1 MKISQNYF
9 DFDYVVIMDENMNYS
24 NEKKRIIDKNPEK
37 NFLAITF
44 NHRMF
49 RLKEKSFIKSE
60 VEHLNL
66 NHLMFSLRPS
76 LSKILEKKFKKNN
89 SFIKNFLQFYYSLII
104 ASTYNIK
111 NIILS
116 SNIKE
121 NLKLENNYKINIVE
135 NLKLIKKIFKNQKE
149 KITFFNLIDLS
160 KLDEFN
166 FIFLKPSKNQKNN
179 FIKKIAR
186 TEKIY
191 FGLVLTLHLKM

>member
-24 NEKKRIIDKNPEK
+24 NEKKRIINKNPEK
-37 NFLAITF
+37 NFLAVTF

-76 LSKILEKKFKKNN
+76 LSKILKKKFKKNN
-89 SFIKNFLQFYYSLII
+89 SFIKNFLQFYFSLII

-121 NLKLENNYKINIVE
+121 K
-135 NLKLIKKIFKNQKE
+135 
-149 KITFFNLIDLS
+149 S
-160 KLDEFN
+160 
-166 FIFLKPSKNQKNN
+166 
-179 FIKKIAR
+179 
-186 TEKIY
+186 
-191 FGLVLTLHLKM
+191 

>member
-1 MKISQNYF
+1 
-9 DFDYVVIMDENMNYS
+9 
-24 NEKKRIIDKNPEK
+24 
-37 NFLAITF
+37 
-44 NHRMF
+44 MF

-76 LSKILEKKFKKNN
+76 LSKILKKKFKKNN
-89 SFIKNFLQFYYSLII
+89 FFIKNFLQFYFSLII

-121 NLKLENNYKINIVE
+121 NLKLEDNYKINIVE
-135 NLKLIKKIFKNQKE
+135 NLKLIKIFKNKKE

-166 FIFLKPSKNQKNN
+166 FIFLKRSKNQSNK
-179 FIKKIAR
+179 FIKKIAK

-191 FGLVLTLHLKM
+191 FGLVLDFI